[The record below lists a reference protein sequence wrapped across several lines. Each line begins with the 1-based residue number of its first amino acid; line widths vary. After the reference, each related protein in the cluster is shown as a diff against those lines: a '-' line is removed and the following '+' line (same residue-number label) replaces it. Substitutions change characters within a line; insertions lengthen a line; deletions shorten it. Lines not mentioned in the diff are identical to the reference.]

1 MKKNTFFLIL
11 IITLTFSIFVISCV
25 NILAG
30 RITVSI
36 SKGTQNNYYQV
47 EIYSNKNLQ
56 IDNTN
61 SFQFIL
67 NDEQNIILESGN
79 GRLENGFSSWTSIR
93 QYSKGAY
100 IVVVKIDENGNNYF
114 LPTDGDKYSYK
125 YVIVGEDSDSSVSFS
140 SFDPWYLLQ

>member
-1 MKKNTFFLIL
+1 MGKKVF
-11 IITLTFSIFVISCV
+11 FSIHTLVLVLMLSLLGCV

-36 SKGTQNNYYQV
+36 SKGTQNNYYQI

-56 IDNTN
+56 IDTTN
-61 SFQFIL
+61 SFQFVL
-67 NDEQNIILESGN
+67 NDEHNIILESGN
-79 GRLENGFSSWTSIR
+79 GRLENGFGSWTSVR

-100 IVVVKIDENGNNYF
+100 IVVVKIDENGNNLF

-140 SFDPWYLLQ
+140 NFDPWYLLQ

>member
-1 MKKNTFFLIL
+1 MRKTPIFAVYIIIL
-11 IITLTFSIFVISCV
+11 TIPVIIVSCV

-56 IDNTN
+56 IENTN
-61 SFQFIL
+61 SFEFNI
-67 NDEQNIILESGN
+67 NDNQNIILESGN
-79 GRLENGFSSWTSIR
+79 GRLENGFSSWTSVR

-100 IVVVKIDENGNNYF
+100 IVVVKIDENGNDLF

-125 YVIVGEDSDSSVSFS
+125 YVVVGEDSDSSVSFS